1 MRQYVLGISIFL
13 GAVLSSY
20 ILGKSIKEFRTENR
34 IISVKGLAERE
45 VKADLAVWELKFSAS
60 NNDKDATF
68 SELDNYLTTTLTFL
82 KEYGI
87 TDAEITRGYTDLAD
101 KLSQRYVDSNNA
113 ALRYRATTSLFVK
126 SHNVEAVSRA
136 VGNLES
142 LLKKGVYFDNEVFSM
157 NNYNGPRYVFT
168 KLNDIKLDMLAE
180 ATSNAQNAA
189 VEFVANTNAGQI
201 GGVKNASSNVVAGKH
216 TGKIG
221 RIKNANQGVFQF
233 YSNENRAEEQ
243 SIDKVVRVIVN
254 VDYYLE

>member
-13 GAVLSSY
+13 GAVFSSY

-34 IISVKGLAERE
+34 TISVKGLAERE

-60 NNDKDATF
+60 NNDKDAAL
-68 SELDNYLTTTLTFL
+68 SELDNYLITTQSFL

-87 TDAEITRGYTDLAD
+87 TDAEITRGYTDFAD
-101 KLSQRYVDSNNA
+101 KLSQRYVDANNA
-113 ALRYRATTSLFVK
+113 ALRYRANTSLFVK
-126 SHNVEAVSRA
+126 SNNVEAVSKA
-136 VGNLES
+136 VSNIET
-142 LLKKGVYFDNEVFSM
+142 LLKKGVYFDNEAFAM

-168 KLNDIKLDMLAE
+168 KLNDIKLEMLAE

-189 VEFVANTNAGQI
+189 LEFVANTNAGKL
-201 GGVKNASSNVVAGKH
+201 GGMKSASSNVVAGKYA
-216 TGKIG
+216 GKIG
-221 RIKNANQGVFQF
+221 RIKNASQGVFQF

-254 VDYYLE
+254 VDYFLE